1 VYRFELR
8 PNSSLTPRAA
18 AFFYLSIA
26 AMSLGIAGGFAWL
39 GFWPVLPFAGLELAG
54 LGAAFWITQRRAG
67 VREFVQVDEHR
78 VTFRREGL
86 GQKLEREFHRPW
98 VRVEM
103 RRAPVAHWP
112 SRLLLAAHGR
122 SVEVGAFLT
131 EDERIALK
139 ARLGGVLGDEANR
152 R

>member
-1 VYRFELR
+1 
-8 PNSSLTPRAA
+8 
-18 AFFYLSIA
+18 
-26 AMSLGIAGGFAWL
+26 
-39 GFWPVLPFAGLELAG
+39 
-54 LGAAFWITQRRAG
+54 
-67 VREFVQVDEHR
+67 
-78 VTFRREGL
+78 
-86 GQKLEREFHRPW
+86 
-98 VRVEM
+98 M